1 MKIINLKTHQPI
13 KFKTWKFPGGE
24 VGFKLEETVI
34 YQEVRIVQRITTSD
48 DLMWLLMATDALR
61 RFGVKK
67 IMLTLPYVPYARQD
81 RVMTSGESLS
91 IKVICDLINAQKY
104 DVIHILDPHSD
115 ITPALLDNCI
125 VQNNHEL
132 VKWAI
137 DGHYLCHL
145 QEEGICSKFLLASP
159 DAGAVK
165 KIYGSA
171 KAINYVDD
179 IIIGGKHRDV
189 STGNITHTYIDS
201 GAKLLIKTS
210 QEPAV
215 FIIDDICDGGRTFI
229 ELAKVLKQSGAGE
242 VYLIVTH
249 GIFSAG
255 FKELGENLN
264 GIFTTNSFRDVEKS
278 EYKGLCK
285 VHQYKIY

>member
-1 MKIINLKTHQPI
+1 
-13 KFKTWKFPGGE
+13 
-24 VGFKLEETVI
+24 
-34 YQEVRIVQRITTSD
+34 
-48 DLMWLLMATDALR
+48 
-61 RFGVKK
+61 
-67 IMLTLPYVPYARQD
+67 
-81 RVMTSGESLS
+81 
-91 IKVICDLINAQKY
+91 
-104 DVIHILDPHSD
+104 
-115 ITPALLDNCI
+115 PALLDNCI

-165 KIYGSA
+165 KIYGAA
-171 KAINYVDD
+171 KAINYTDD

-201 GAKLLIKTS
+201 GAKLLIKHA

-215 FIIDDICDGGRTFI
+215 FIVDDIGDGGRAFI
-229 ELAKVLKQSGAGE
+229 ELARVLKQAGACE

-249 GIFSAG
+249 GSFSSG
-255 FKELGENLN
+255 FKALSENLD
-264 GIFTTNSFRDVEKS
+264 GIFTT
-278 EYKGLCK
+278 
-285 VHQYKIY
+285 